1 MFSFLQAFLMV
12 VGVAALVLGSV
23 LIGGFIVFRCKSG
36 PGERFI
42 GREPKGAA
50 FTIPDPASDVVDGEQ
65 DKRLAGRIEDCK
77 SKIEEMLFG
86 GKG

>member
-1 MFSFLQAFLMV
+1 MVSFLQAFLMAI
-12 VGVAALVLGSV
+12 GVATLVLGSV

-42 GREPKGAA
+42 GREPKGAV
-50 FTIPDPASDVVDGEQ
+50 FTIPDVAGEPDVVDGAQ
-65 DKRLAGRIEDCK
+65 DKKLMENTERFLSI
-77 SKIEEMLFG
+77 FG